1 MALEIA
7 PPKRDLPRT
16 STRRHERDAV
26 WRLCGWGTSAVAAA
40 GILALTMQSDV
51 GMQRINVFTGT
62 TPQPMRTAQTEQ
74 LAQRVPEKDPETLRL
89 QAEVR
94 ALIADRDRIA
104 MRFATLERH
113 LVEVTGSVQK
123 HAAAPA
129 PVPTAPPPQV
139 AAVTATPSAPAK
151 PAIPTIDPLAMPA
164 ITGSIGGWPR
174 TAEPEEEP
182 ARAAAL
188 ETKDVPH
195 APTPLAAL
203 SAREDASPSAAAP
216 RTAGK
221 AEYGIDLGGARDMEA
236 LRQRW
241 AGIKANL
248 GPLLTGLQPIAV
260 RDRKPGST
268 ELRLVVGPMPNL
280 AAARQVCTRFAAAH
294 VSCQASKFDGESIVQ
309 R

>member
-7 PPKRDLPRT
+7 PPKRDLPRAGAR
-16 STRRHERDAV
+16 SHERDAV
-26 WRLCGWGTSAVAAA
+26 WRLCGWGSSAVIALGA
-40 GILALTMQSDV
+40 LALTIQSDL
-51 GMQRINVFTGT
+51 GRTRIDSFLGNALPSPPTVVAQV
-62 TPQPMRTAQTEQ
+62 TPRP
-74 LAQRVPEKDPETLRL
+74 PEKDPETLRL

-94 ALIADRDRIA
+94 SLSADRERLA
-104 MRFATLERH
+104 VRFAALERH
-113 LVEVTGSVQK
+113 LNEVTGSIQRQT
-123 HAAAPA
+123 AAPPA
-129 PVPTAPPPQV
+129 PPPAPPQV
-139 AAVTATPSAPAK
+139 APVSTAPAAPPAVAK
-151 PAIPTIDPLAMPA
+151 PAIPVIDPLAMPA
-164 ITGSIGGWPR
+164 ITGSIGGWPQ
-174 TAEPEEEP
+174 TADPEEEP

-188 ETKDVPH
+188 ETRDVPH

-203 SAREDASPSAAAP
+203 PAQEEAPSTAP
-216 RTAGK
+216 RAAGK
-221 AEYGIDLGGARDMEA
+221 VEYGIDLGGARDMEA

-280 AAARQVCTRFAAAH
+280 AAARQVCTRFTAAH
-294 VSCQASKFDGESIVQ
+294 VACQAAKFDGESIVQ

>member
-7 PPKRDLPRT
+7 PPKRDLPRA
-16 STRRHERDAV
+16 SVRHERDTV
-26 WRLCGWGTSAVAAA
+26 WRLCGWGSSAVLALGA
-40 GILALTMQSDV
+40 LALTIQSDLGRTRIDVLV
-51 GMQRINVFTGT
+51 GNAPP
-62 TPQPMRTAQTEQ
+62 PQSMRTAQVEP
-74 LAQRVPEKDPETLRL
+74 RVPEKDPETLRL

-94 ALIADRDRIA
+94 ALIVDRDRIA

-113 LVEVTGSVQK
+113 LDEVTGSVQRQ
-123 HAAAPA
+123 AAAPA
-129 PVPTAPPPQV
+129 PSPTAPPPQV
-139 AAVTATPSAPAK
+139 AAVSTTPAAPPK
-151 PAIPTIDPLAMPA
+151 TAIPIIDPLALPA
-164 ITGSIGGWPR
+164 ITGSIGGWPQA
-174 TAEPEEEP
+174 AEPEQEP

-188 ETKDVPH
+188 ETRDVPR
-195 APTPLAAL
+195 APSPLAAL
-203 SAREDASPSAAAP
+203 PVQEEPISPAP
-216 RTAGK
+216 RLGGK

-241 AGIKANL
+241 ATIKANL

>member
-16 STRRHERDAV
+16 STRSHERDAV

-40 GILALTMQSDV
+40 GMLALTIQSDI
-51 GMQRINVFTGT
+51 GRTRIDSFLGNALPSPPTVVAQGT
-62 TPQPMRTAQTEQ
+62 PRT
-74 LAQRVPEKDPETLRL
+74 PEKDPETLRL

-104 MRFATLERH
+104 TRFATLERH
-113 LVEVTGSVQK
+113 LDEVTGSVQK
-123 HAAAPA
+123 HAAAPTLA
-129 PVPTAPPPQV
+129 PTAPPPQV
-139 AAVTATPSAPAK
+139 ATVSAMPAAPAK
-151 PAIPTIDPLAMPA
+151 PAIPAIDPLAMPA
-164 ITGSIGGWPR
+164 ITGSIGGWPKA
-174 TAEPEEEP
+174 AEPEEEP

-188 ETKDVPH
+188 ETKDVPR

-203 SAREDASPSAAAP
+203 PAQEEPVSPGP
-216 RTAGK
+216 RLGGK

-294 VSCQASKFDGESIVQ
+294 VSCQAAKFDGESIVQ